1 MAIHQKQADQQIE
14 AISENLKVVN
24 YCLHYNKNDS
34 QIHKDFTV
42 PCLGY
47 PAAILLCSLI
57 DTIGSFFRGSQSVIM
72 VDSQPKTI
80 ETAFDHFLILNHNFL
95 FNLNLSGK
103 TIFDFYSTYRSK
115 LTHNNSL
122 PTNNFL
128 IATSAANP
136 IFRLNSND
144 EVEFIDLVPLYKK
157 VENATDIFIHWLKY
171 GQWSS
176 EHKLTKEL
184 NEKAKADSTFIKDI
198 HSESGNTT
206 TNIFN

>member
-1 MAIHQKQADQQIE
+1 MAIHQKQSGQQIE
-14 AISENLKVVN
+14 ALLENLQVVN
-24 YCLHYNKNDS
+24 YCLHYNKDED
-34 QIHKDFTV
+34 HVHEDFTV

-80 ETAFDHFLILNHNFL
+80 ETASDHFLILNHNIL

-103 TIFDFYSTYRSK
+103 TIFDFYSTYRSR

-122 PTNNFL
+122 PPNNFL
-128 IATSAANP
+128 IATSISNP
-136 IFRLNSND
+136 IFRLNAND
-144 EVEFIDLVPLYKK
+144 EVEIMDLVPLFKK
-157 VENATDIFIHWLKY
+157 VEDATSILIHWLKY

-176 EHKLTKEL
+176 EHKLTQEL
-184 NEKAKADSTFIKDI
+184 NEKAKADSSIIKDFE
-198 HSESGNTT
+198 SESGNTI
-206 TNIFN
+206 TNISK